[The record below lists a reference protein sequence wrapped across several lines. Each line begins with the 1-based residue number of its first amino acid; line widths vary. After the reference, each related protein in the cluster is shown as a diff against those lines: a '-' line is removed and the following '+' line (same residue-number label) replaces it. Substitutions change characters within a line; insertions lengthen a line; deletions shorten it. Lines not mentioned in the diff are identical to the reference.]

1 MLYRDHKSEHES
13 VRFAPHPPLSRPT
26 AIEAKHWG
34 ATYALHRFSN
44 NLQLHRLLPPGP
56 REYWAELEVVRKAA
70 PEHQG
75 WMYDPDPFSAKKA
88 VELRQEAAKRKKEKA
103 EQGGNTLPSGSREL
117 DQVPE
122 VRMATSLRDYVEKVI
137 KEVIIDSS
145 GFVLISH

>member
-1 MLYRDHKSEHES
+1 
-13 VRFAPHPPLSRPT
+13 
-26 AIEAKHWG
+26 
-34 ATYALHRFSN
+34 
-44 NLQLHRLLPPGP
+44 
-56 REYWAELEVVRKAA
+56 
-70 PEHQG
+70 
-75 WMYDPDPFSAKKA
+75 MYDPDPFSAKKA

-122 VRMATSLRDYVEKVI
+122 IRMATSLRDYVEKVI